1 MTTLANNFAI
11 VFGVETKRS
20 ISRCATAVVLL
31 FVLAGGVAIG
41 QRKSK
46 SDPCAN
52 AFTQFEMNQC
62 AGKAFRTADAT
73 MNQVYRKL
81 VSMLDEGE
89 KAQLKEAQV
98 AWLKYR
104 DTNCE
109 FVADQYKGGSIRP
122 LIQATCLTDMTKAR
136 TTELKAQI
144 KERNL

>member
-1 MTTLANNFAI
+1 MTMLASNFAI
-11 VFGVETKRS
+11 IFGVATKRS
-20 ISRCATAVVLL
+20 ISRSATAVVLL
-31 FVLAGGVAIG
+31 FVLAGGVAVG

-52 AFTQFEMNQC
+52 PLTQFDMNQC
-62 AGKAFRTADAT
+62 AGKAFRAADAT

-122 LIQATCLTDMTKAR
+122 LIQATCLKDMTKGR
-136 TTELKAQI
+136 TTELRTQI
-144 KERNL
+144 KERSL